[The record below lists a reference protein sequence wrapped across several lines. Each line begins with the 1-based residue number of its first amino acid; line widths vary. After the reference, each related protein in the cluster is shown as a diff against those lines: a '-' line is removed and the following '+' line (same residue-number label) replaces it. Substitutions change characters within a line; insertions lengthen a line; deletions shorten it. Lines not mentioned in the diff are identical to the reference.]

1 MKTQHENDE
10 LISSPGVKNTSGTA
24 EGSSNEENVHET
36 TQQTEEN
43 YDTDD
48 WYNEAAI

>member
-10 LISSPGVKNTSGTA
+10 LISSPGVKNASGNA
-24 EGSSNEENVHET
+24 EEQGNDENVQET

-43 YDTDD
+43 NDIDD
-48 WYNEAAI
+48 WYNEGAF